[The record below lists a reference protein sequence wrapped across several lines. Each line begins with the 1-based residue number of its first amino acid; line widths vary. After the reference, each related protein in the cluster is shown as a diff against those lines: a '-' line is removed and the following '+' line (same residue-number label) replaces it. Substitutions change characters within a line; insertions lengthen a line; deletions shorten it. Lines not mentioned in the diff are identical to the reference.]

1 MDVFYASHFG
11 HTEAI
16 ALALAG
22 RISLTGIAARARNLA
37 HDWPSDEEIHS
48 PEACVLISSIRYGGH
63 LAPAR
68 RLLKRLAPLTPGK
81 PLVLLSVSL
90 SARKENRRSY
100 ADNPYLRKW
109 IRNSRAHPRLAE
121 GVAGKLE
128 YPRYNLFDR
137 TMIRLIMTITGGP
150 TDGTSVID
158 YTDWDRLA
166 ALAVEIG
173 ELVKPLRDGGD
184 ERASSQG

>member
-11 HTEAI
+11 HTETI

-37 HDWPSDEEIHS
+37 RDWPSDEEILS
-48 PEACVLISSIRYGGH
+48 PDACVLISSIRYGGH

-68 RLLKRLAPLTPGK
+68 RLLKRLAPLTPRK

-90 SARKENRRSY
+90 SARKKNRRSY

-109 IRNSRAHPRLAE
+109 IRNSRAHPLLAE
-121 GVAGKLE
+121 GIAGKLE

-173 ELVKPLRDGGD
+173 DLLRPLRDRQD
-184 ERASSQG
+184 ERAFSRD